1 MPLALYA
8 DDHDELH
15 PRPSVPFRNYKM
27 RPPPFDLSTPSHS
40 PPLTDHTHSLP
51 EQGEHQ
57 VAGISPE
64 FAAAE
69 EERRHRLE
77 LSQEKLPVPGEPPS
91 STSSFA
97 LVADHRLSPCEPP
110 TIPTCHAR
118 VLSRRRCPTW

>member
-40 PPLTDHTHSLP
+40 PPLTDHIHSLP

-69 EERRHRLE
+69 EERRRRLE
-77 LSQEKLPVPGEPPS
+77 PPQEELPVPQGS
-91 STSSFA
+91 SLSTSSFA
-97 LVADHRLSPCEPP
+97 PLP
-110 TIPTCHAR
+110 TIAEAP
-118 VLSRRRCPTW
+118 VSPRRP